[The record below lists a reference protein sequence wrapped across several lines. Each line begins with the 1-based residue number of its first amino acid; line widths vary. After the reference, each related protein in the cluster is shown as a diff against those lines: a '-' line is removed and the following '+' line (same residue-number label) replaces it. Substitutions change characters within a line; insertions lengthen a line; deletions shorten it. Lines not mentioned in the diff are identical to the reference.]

1 MKYVREGTYARV
13 GEARSGRGVHTLF
26 SWKQRLLQQHAH
38 SRTENYE
45 MSFDT
50 AEEEKKKGGR
60 VCIRVHMRVCK
71 PGEPTL
77 L

>member
-26 SWKQRLLQQHAH
+26 SWKQRPLQQHAH

-50 AEEEKKKGGR
+50 AEEEKKKGRQG
-60 VCIRVHMRVCK
+60 VHTCAHACMQTR
-71 PGEPTL
+71 
-77 L
+77 